1 MKGVEKNEIVVFT
14 HKGEEARAAFLD
26 TWENLEEKD
35 SVGISLRWAVVA
47 GDDDKMKVQ
56 LQAMPASASTLSDKP
71 TMRAD
76 NIPIIKLWSSPSA
89 ATCLMGTVWPAPSPP
104 SSRRTRRP

>member
-1 MKGVEKNEIVVFT
+1 VKGVEKNEIVVFT

-56 LQAMPASASTLSDKP
+56 LQAMPAPASL
-71 TMRAD
+71 
-76 NIPIIKLWSSPSA
+76 
-89 ATCLMGTVWPAPSPP
+89 
-104 SSRRTRRP
+104 RRTSQR